1 MQIIWTKLQYQL
13 LLLLILSTIVPV
25 FILGWYSIYSSS
37 NTLSEL
43 SFTKLDYQFVQQAD
57 KIDAM
62 LAEIEKDVLLLSQV
76 PPMQGI
82 IRARSGGG
90 FDRQGNS
97 SYEDWVQRL
106 NSIFK
111 STIQAKNYYM
121 QLRYLDENG
130 KEMVRVNSD
139 GRNIKVVPQAEM
151 QNKSNRPYFQE
162 TMKLGLGEIYISPLE
177 LNRERGLI
185 ERPYKPAIR
194 YATPIFDPNGK
205 RKGIAIANV
214 FASQLIDPI
223 ANLNK
228 ETATQSAIVNQDG
241 YYIYHPDATKEWGF
255 EFNTNERVDR
265 DYPPEVVR
273 QILSGE
279 TGHIADLK
287 NYLINYYTVVLNPV
301 TGTSLVVVYQTPKEV
316 VFTSLNRFKTLVG
329 LAIFLSLAAV
339 LPLGIVRVRRLVQSV
354 KQLVNGISTFSL
366 EILTTLDEQD
376 RIAAGQS
383 QSVNEITT
391 TIAEAKAA
399 QEQTARQAENVANGA
414 REALTLAEAG
424 ARSISKTLEG
434 LLLLQDKVAVISRAS
449 RGLGAQTSHQ
459 IGNISS
465 LAAVVSDLA
474 NQTNMLALN
483 AAVEAVRAGDR
494 GKGFGVVAA
503 EIRQLADRSRLAAEN
518 INTMLPQI
526 QTAIKNTV
534 QATHEA
540 SQTLES
546 GLAIARET
554 ANSFSG
560 VRAAANSV
568 FVSNQQISLNANRQ
582 AAAMLMVVQGM
593 NAINQGAAEIA
604 TGISYAKTG
613 VEQINRQAVNLKA
626 II

>member
-1 MQIIWTKLQYQL
+1 MQKRLRKLQNQL
-13 LLLLILSTIVPV
+13 LLLLILSTIVPL
-25 FILGWYSIYSSS
+25 FIIGCYSVYYSS

-43 SFTKLDYQFVQQAD
+43 SFTKLDYQFVQKAD

-90 FDRQGNS
+90 VDVQGNS
-97 SYEDWVQRL
+97 SYAEWVQRL

-111 STIQAKNYYM
+111 STIQAKKYYM

-130 KEMVRVNSD
+130 KEMVRVDSD

-151 QNKSNRPYFQE
+151 QNKSDRPYFQE
-162 TMKLGLGEIYISPLE
+162 TMKLGLGELYISPLE
-177 LNRERGLI
+177 LNREHGAI
-185 ERPYKPAIR
+185 ERPYKPVIR
-194 YATPIFDPNGK
+194 YGTPIFDPKGNK
-205 RKGIAIANV
+205 KGIAIANV
-214 FASQLIDPI
+214 FARQLIDAI

-228 ETATQSAIVNQDG
+228 NAETQGAIVNQDG
-241 YYIYHPDATKEWGF
+241 YYIYHPDSTKEWGF
-255 EFNTNERVDR
+255 EFNTNERLDR
-265 DYPPEVVR
+265 DYPPEVVG
-273 QILSGE
+273 QILSGK
-279 TGHIADLK
+279 TGHAELK
-287 NYLINYYTVVLNPV
+287 KYLINYYTVILNPA
-301 TGTSLVVVYQTPKEV
+301 TGASLVAVYKTPKDV
-316 VFTSLNRFKTLVG
+316 VFASLNRFKTFVG
-329 LAIFLSLAAV
+329 LGIFLSLAAV

-354 KQLVNGISTFSL
+354 KQLVNGISSFSL
-366 EILTTLDEQD
+366 ELLTTLDQQD

-391 TIAEAKAA
+391 TISDANAA
-399 QEQTARQAENVANGA
+399 QEQTAQQAENVANGA
-414 REALTLAEAG
+414 RDALTLAEAG

-434 LLLLQDKVAVISRAS
+434 LLLLQEKVAVISRAS
-449 RGLGAQTSHQ
+449 NDLGAQTSQ

-465 LAAVVSDLA
+465 LAAVVRDLA

-494 GKGFGVVAA
+494 GRGFGVVAA

-518 INTMLPQI
+518 INRMLPQI
-526 QTAIKNTV
+526 QTAIKDTV
-534 QATHEA
+534 QATYEA
-540 SQTLES
+540 EHTLES

-560 VRAAANSV
+560 VRTAANSV

-582 AAAMLMVVQGM
+582 AAAMLMVVQEM
-593 NAINQGAAEIA
+593 NAINQGAAQIA
-604 TGISYAKTG
+604 TGINYAKTG
-613 VEQINRQAVNLKA
+613 VEQINHQAVNLKE
-626 II
+626 IV

>member
-1 MQIIWTKLQYQL
+1 MRKAVRKLQSQL
-13 LLLLILSTIVPV
+13 LLLLILSTIIPL
-25 FILGWYSIYSSS
+25 FIVGGYSLYTSS

-43 SFTKLDYQFVQQAD
+43 SFTKLDYQFVQKAD
-57 KIDAM
+57 KIKAM
-62 LAEIEKDVLLLSQV
+62 LAEIENDVLLLSQL

-90 FDRQGNS
+90 FDKQGNS
-97 SYEDWVQRL
+97 SYAQWVERL

-111 STIQAKNYYM
+111 STIQAKKYYM
-121 QLRYLDENG
+121 HLRYLDEKGN
-130 KEMVRVNSD
+130 EMVRVDSD
-139 GRNIKVVPQAEM
+139 SRNITVVPQAEM
-151 QNKSNRPYFQE
+151 PNKSDRSYFRE
-162 TMKLGLGEIYISPLE
+162 TMKLGLGELYISPLE
-177 LNRERGLI
+177 LNRERGVI
-185 ERPYKPAIR
+185 ERPYKPVLR

-214 FASQLIDPI
+214 LASKLIDDI

-228 ETATQSAIVNQDG
+228 DPQTIGAIVNQDG
-241 YYIYHPDATKEWGF
+241 YYIYHPDSPKEWGF
-255 EFNTNERVDR
+255 ELNTNKRLER

-273 QILSGE
+273 QILSGK
-279 TGHIADLK
+279 TGHIVGSQK
-287 NYLINYYTVVLNPV
+287 YLINYYTVVLNPA
-301 TGTSLVVVYQTPKEV
+301 TGASLVVVYQTPKDV
-316 VFTSLNRFKTLVG
+316 VFASLNQFKTFVG

-366 EILTTLDEQD
+366 EIMTTLDQQD
-376 RIAAGQS
+376 RIAASQS

-391 TIAEAKAA
+391 TISDANAA
-399 QEQTARQAENVANGA
+399 QEQTAQQAENVANGA

-449 RGLGAQTSHQ
+449 KGLGAQTSQ

-465 LAAVVSDLA
+465 LAAVLRDLA

-518 INTMLPQI
+518 INNMLPQI

-554 ANSFSG
+554 ANTFSG
-560 VRAAANSV
+560 VRTAANSV
-568 FVSNQQISLNANRQ
+568 FISNQQISLNAKRQ
-582 AAAMLMVVQGM
+582 AAAMLMVAQEM
-593 NAINQGAAEIA
+593 NAINHGAAEIA
-604 TGISYAKTG
+604 TGISYAQTG
-613 VEQINRQAVNLKA
+613 VQQINYQALNLKE
-626 II
+626 IV